1 MYIIFIYIYIAFV
14 VFTYFCK
21 FFVDVK
27 VDGLWVWGRGSRG
40 GWGMGAWGVWVNGY
54 LSHHIGQHSQLLPQ
68 DRSPS
73 NNYDV

>member
-27 VDGLWVWGRGSRG
+27 VDGLGVWGRGSRER
-40 GWGMGAWGVWVNGY
+40 GVWGHGGVGVSGY